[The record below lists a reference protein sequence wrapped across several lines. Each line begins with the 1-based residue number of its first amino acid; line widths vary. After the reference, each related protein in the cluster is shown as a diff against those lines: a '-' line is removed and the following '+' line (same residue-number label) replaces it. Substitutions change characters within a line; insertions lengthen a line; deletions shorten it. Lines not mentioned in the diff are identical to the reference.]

1 MHSPA
6 IGSVK
11 AGLKGFKYGST
22 DLLLDFIQRS
32 LRIEPRV
39 EPRVELGNESTTD
52 AQADELGDMRGMPT
66 TDVPAAAT
74 PRMLD
79 EQRQRDERQRQQDQ
93 DQLNQLKRGK
103 ALVDNVLRHH
113 GLQAIY
119 DGT

>member
-39 EPRVELGNESTTD
+39 EPRVELGNESR
-52 AQADELGDMRGMPT
+52 EL
-66 TDVPAAAT
+66 
-74 PRMLD
+74 
-79 EQRQRDERQRQQDQ
+79 
-93 DQLNQLKRGK
+93 
-103 ALVDNVLRHH
+103 
-113 GLQAIY
+113 
-119 DGT
+119 